1 MGELVHY
8 RPAGGVGT
16 LTLDSPHNRNA
27 LSAPLQTE
35 LNTHLHEALDD
46 PAVRVV
52 VLTGT
57 GPVFCSGADLTEQR
71 AGTGLGPELMVDTL
85 TCLWDSPK
93 PVVCRV
99 NGHARAG
106 GLGLVSACD
115 IAIAADDATFGFA
128 EVRIGALPA
137 MIAVTCL
144 PRLTRRAALELFLT
158 GENITAARAEE
169 IGLVNR
175 AVPGDAL
182 DDEVTRYV
190 AMLRRGGP
198 LALAGVK
205 PMIRRIDELPMA
217 RALTEMAELSMER
230 FRSAEVAEGLAA
242 FAEKRSPSWV
252 VD

>member
-1 MGELVHY
+1 MVELVGY
-8 RPAGGVGT
+8 RSVGGVGT

-27 LSAPLQTE
+27 LSAPLQTQ
-35 LNTHLHEALDD
+35 LNAGLRAALAD

-57 GPVFCSGADLTEQR
+57 GPVFCSGADLAEQR
-71 AGTGLGPELMVDTL
+71 AGNALGPELMIDTL
-85 TCLWDSPK
+85 TRLWDSPK

-115 IAIAADDATFGFA
+115 IAVAPDTATFGFA

-144 PRLTRRAALELFLT
+144 PRLAPRAALELFLT
-158 GENITAARAEE
+158 GENVTAARAAEV
-169 IGLVNR
+169 GLVNR

-182 DDEVTRYV
+182 DDEVARYV
-190 AMLRRGGP
+190 DMLRRGGP
-198 LALAGVK
+198 LALAGIK
-205 PMIRRIDELPMA
+205 PMIRRIGELPLE
-217 RALTEMAELSMER
+217 RALTEMAELSRRR

-242 FAEKRSPSWV
+242 FADKRDPSWV